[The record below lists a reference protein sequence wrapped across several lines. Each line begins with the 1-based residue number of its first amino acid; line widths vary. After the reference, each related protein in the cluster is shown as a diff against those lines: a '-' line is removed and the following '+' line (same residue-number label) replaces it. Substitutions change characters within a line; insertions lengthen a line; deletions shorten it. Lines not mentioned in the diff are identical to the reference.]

1 MHRNVSQHSKVRT
14 VKCGVCNCANFAPN
28 IQRFHNWTRSTV
40 IAMRIT
46 KSSNEGGLAQMVE
59 RSLSM
64 REVPGSMPGSSITLF
79 TQLTTFTICVNELH
93 QPQHVRMAERSKA
106 PDSRVTSLPLT
117 TKEHSGPRMW
127 AWVRIPLLTSFF
139 HVKPTK
145 GSFAIQQYVE
155 MEKSP
160 PSRIW
165 TSDLRIPVLLS
176 QLQSSALPTELSV
189 VGVTAFTN
197 LTYSQ
202 RVPVNGIKIW
212 YVAEGGFD
220 PPTSGLWAQHASSAP
235 LC

>member
-106 PDSRVTSLPLT
+106 PDSSYLSLKWDFWYTYVCESSNPTPVKNFLLGKCATLSIESNFMCEKNWEVDSFSMKFSWYVTKAGWP
-117 TKEHSGPRMW
+117 SGLRRQTQVIFLWNETSGTRMC
-127 AWVRIPLLTSFF
+127 AWVRIPLLSNFF
-139 HVKPTK
+139 TRKV
-145 GSFAIQQYVE
+145 
-155 MEKSP
+155 
-160 PSRIW
+160 
-165 TSDLRIPVLLS
+165 SD
-176 QLQSSALPTELSV
+176 T
-189 VGVTAFTN
+189 
-197 LTYSQ
+197 
-202 RVPVNGIKIW
+202 
-212 YVAEGGFD
+212 
-220 PPTSGLWAQHASSAP
+220 
-235 LC
+235 

>member
-1 MHRNVSQHSKVRT
+1 MDIING
-14 VKCGVCNCANFAPN
+14 GV
-28 IQRFHNWTRSTV
+28 
-40 IAMRIT
+40 
-46 KSSNEGGLAQMVE
+46 AQMVE

-197 LTYSQ
+197 LTYWQ
-202 RVPVNGIKIW
+202 RVLVNGIKIW

-235 LC
+235 LFIFVNFYIITTVMRENVPKNVALFISIFCVNLIQFLLWIVVPS